1 MDISNG
7 THLSR
12 FIQMKIH
19 FIIIIITVNAISIM
33 VIECKAC
40 CHRRSP
46 RHHHQAISFRKTH
59 AQHTI
64 SFVLSLFELSCE
76 LSSARLAK
84 CDRMCYFKRNAIHP
98 TAHFAG
104 KWKASNADGCLVWP
118 NDEIAT
124 TVRNVWP
131 TANRLKCFDKM
142 CSRKMW
148 WPHVSCKGKS
158 RQRT

>member
-1 MDISNG
+1 MDFPHSFVVLFRLFHCYFVYLARFIHKIPFRTSIQTNTIEMLISKFSKLSIATNRQYYDVHG
-7 THLSR
+7 YGYIQWHTFKSR

-84 CDRMCYFKRNAIHP
+84 CD
-98 TAHFAG
+98 
-104 KWKASNADGCLVWP
+104 
-118 NDEIAT
+118 
-124 TVRNVWP
+124 
-131 TANRLKCFDKM
+131 
-142 CSRKMW
+142 
-148 WPHVSCKGKS
+148 
-158 RQRT
+158 